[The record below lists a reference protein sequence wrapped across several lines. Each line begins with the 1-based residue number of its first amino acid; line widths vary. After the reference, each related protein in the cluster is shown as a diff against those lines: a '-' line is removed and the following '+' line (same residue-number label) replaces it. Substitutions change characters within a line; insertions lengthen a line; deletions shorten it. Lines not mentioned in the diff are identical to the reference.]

1 MLLLGTPVVKVT
13 NYVIIIT
20 ASCSAIIDVSY
31 GTMTLL
37 LRDTVC
43 SDNLSEEC
51 LFEVL
56 KLVRATLSTEYN
68 EVNTKYNDLSTEYKD
83 ISTEYHDQKYC
94 KTVMTFHSHT

>member
-1 MLLLGTPVVKVT
+1 
-13 NYVIIIT
+13 
-20 ASCSAIIDVSY
+20 
-31 GTMTLL
+31 MTLL